1 MPPRV
6 FKEIKIGRLSRMV
19 LLKSEVFDVDA
30 MEGLL
35 RHEGISEMVK
45 KDLRRYKKM
54 RVNGNSVRIEYDY
67 SKGLRDL
74 KKGRVYP
81 DPFVGLACFP
91 HDVRAALSAKY
102 YDDIDCENS
111 QPVLLCQVARKQGVA
126 CEALEDYVA
135 KRKEVLEA
143 IQKTQKM
150 TRDEAK
156 QVCISV
162 LFGGFRDE
170 HPLLP
175 RIKAEL
181 DALSLVIA
189 GRFPEFMEA
198 AKRSKDK
205 KNNHTASA
213 LAHYIQ
219 NEERI
224 ILFALNAFLA
234 DRGYEMD
241 VLIHDGGQVRR
252 RNNEPFP
259 TSLLEEA
266 KGVVL
271 EKTGYAITLCVKPL
285 THSFDFSTKSNTIM
299 PQNILINDSF
309 AAKKFVEI
317 AGDKLRKCGGELY
330 IQNDE
335 GIWETGDDAIR
346 GVIHQYE
353 ERLLWKQY
361 NAIGM
366 LNTFDYGGDVNK
378 ISKLIIQTQV
388 WANPGQLP
396 LQMTHLTTQSDGETR
411 TEEVEM
417 FLGLLKLV
425 CGNNDQLT
433 DYVMKWLAHTL
444 QKPYELPGVML
455 ILSGSKGVGKDT
467 LFDFLI
473 AHVFGKYSATNYTNN
488 KQFFEKHD
496 TGRKGMFFVK
506 LEEADRKMCLENAS
520 DLKGMITG
528 ESITFNPK
536 NQKAIS
542 VPNYTRYVFTTNRGN
557 PVDFTADER
566 RFVILPCSAEK
577 KGDTT
582 YWAEIRQRLFND
594 QVGKAVAEY
603 LLAVNL
609 GEFNVRQLPA
619 NEYQADVVE
628 AELSPEQRFIT
639 SWNGELLA
647 ATSFYQLYR
656 DYCVEND
663 YRYAENQT
671 RFGNL
676 MLPFI
681 RDGILQKVREKL
693 GVFYKK

>member
-1 MPPRV
+1 
-6 FKEIKIGRLSRMV
+6 MV

-35 RHEGISEMVK
+35 RHDGVSETVK

-54 RVNGNSVRIEYDY
+54 RVNGNSVRIEYEY
-67 SKGLRDL
+67 SKGLKDL

-81 DPFVGLACFP
+81 SPFVGIACFP

-102 YDDIDCENS
+102 YDDIDMENS
-111 QPVLLCQVARKQGVA
+111 QPVLLCQVAKKEGVA
-126 CEALEDYVA
+126 CEALEEYVA
-135 KRKEVLEA
+135 KRTEVLEA
-143 IQKTQKM
+143 IQKTHKM

-181 DALSLVIA
+181 DHLSLIIVE
-189 GRFPEFMEA
+189 RFPEYMEVA
-198 AKRSKDK
+198 VKSKDK
-205 KNNHTASA
+205 KNNLAASA

-219 NEERI
+219 NEERT
-224 ILFALNAFLA
+224 ILFVIDAFLVSK
-234 DRGYEMD
+234 GYEMD

-252 RNNEPFP
+252 LNGEPFP
-259 TSLLEEA
+259 PSLLDEA

-285 THSFDFSTKSNTIM
+285 THSFDFSTKSNTIV
-299 PQNILINDSF
+299 PQNVLVDDSF
-309 AAKKFVEI
+309 AAKKFVEMV
-317 AGDKLRKCGGELY
+317 GDKIRKCGNELY
-330 IQNDE
+330 VLNDE
-335 GIWETGDDAIR
+335 GIWETSDDAIR
-346 GVIHQYE
+346 GLINQYE
-353 ERLLWKQY
+353 ERLVWKQY
-361 NAIGM
+361 NAAGM
-366 LNTFDYGGDVNK
+366 INTYNYGGDVNK
-378 ISKLIIQTQV
+378 IAKLIIQTKV
-388 WANPGQLP
+388 KANAGALP
-396 LQMTHLTTQSDGETR
+396 LQMTHLTTVSDGEDREATV
-411 TEEVEM
+411 TL
-417 FLGLLKLV
+417 FLELV
-425 CGNNDQLT
+425 QLICGGPANPSYESLCK
-433 DYVMKWLAHTL
+433 YVIKWLAHAL

-455 ILSGSKGVGKDT
+455 ILAGSKGVGKDT
-467 LFDFLI
+467 TFDFLI
-473 AHVFGKYSATNYTNN
+473 QHVFGKYSAINYTNN

-506 LEEADRKMCLENAS
+506 LEEADRKMCLENTS

-542 VPNYTRYVFTTNRGN
+542 VPNYTRYVFTTNKGN

-577 KGDTT
+577 KGDSAFWTR
-582 YWAEIRQRLFND
+582 AREMLFND
-594 QVGKAVAEY
+594 QAGKAVAEF
-603 LLAVNL
+603 LLGIDL
-609 GEFNVRQLPA
+609 QGFNVRELPA

-628 AELSPEQRFIT
+628 AELSPEQRFIA
-639 SWNGELLA
+639 SWDGAKVA
-647 ATSFYQLYR
+647 ATPFYHLYR

-671 RFGNL
+671 QFGNR

-681 RDGILQKVREKL
+681 RDGVIRKIKNSGIFYQK
-693 GVFYKK
+693 

>member
-1 MPPRV
+1 
-6 FKEIKIGRLSRMV
+6 MV
-19 LLKSEVFDVDA
+19 LLKSEVYDVDA

-35 RHEGISEMVK
+35 RHDGVSELVK

-67 SKGLRDL
+67 SKNLRDL

-102 YDDIDCENS
+102 YDDIDAENS
-111 QPVLLCQVARKQGVA
+111 QPVLLCQVAKKQGVS
-126 CEALEDYVA
+126 CEALEEYVA
-135 KRKEVLEA
+135 KRAEVLAA
-143 IQKTQKM
+143 IQKTHKM

-170 HPLLP
+170 HPLLS

-189 GRFPEFMEA
+189 GRFPEFMDA
-198 AKRSKDK
+198 AKKSKDK
-205 KNNHTASA
+205 KNNLTASA

-219 NEERI
+219 NEERT
-224 ILFALNAFLA
+224 ILFAIDAFLA
-234 DRGYEMD
+234 EQGYEMD

-252 RNNEPFP
+252 RNGEPFP

-285 THSFDFSTKSNTIM
+285 THSFDFSTKSNTLV
-299 PQNILINDSF
+299 PSNILIDDSF
-309 AAKKFVEI
+309 AAKKFVEMV
-317 AGDKLRKCGGELY
+317 GDKIRKCGNELY
-330 IQNDE
+330 ILNDD
-335 GIWETGDDAIR
+335 GIWETSDDAIR
-346 GVIHQYE
+346 GLINQYE
-353 ERLLWKQY
+353 ERLVWRQT
-361 NAIGM
+361 NAMGM
-366 LNTFDYGGDVNK
+366 LTTYNYGGDVNK
-378 ISKLIIQTQV
+378 IAKLITQTKV
-388 WANPGQLP
+388 KANAGQLP
-396 LQMTHLTTQSDGETR
+396 LQMTHLTTVADGDREDAVTL
-411 TEEVEM
+411 
-417 FLGLLKLV
+417 FLELVQLV
-425 CGNNDQLT
+425 CGGRSNPSYESLCM
-433 DYVMKWLAHTL
+433 YVTKWLAHAL

-473 AHVFGKYSATNYTNN
+473 QHVFGKYSAVNYTNN

-506 LEEADRKMCLENAS
+506 LEEADRKMCLENSS

-528 ESITFNPK
+528 ESVTFNPK
-536 NQKAIS
+536 NQKAVS
-542 VPNYTRYVFTTNRGN
+542 MPNYTRYVFTTNKGN

-577 KGDTT
+577 KGDTAFWT
-582 YWAEIRQRLFND
+582 RVRETLFND
-594 QVGKAVAEY
+594 QVGKAVAEF
-603 LLAVNL
+603 LLGIDL
-609 GEFNVRQLPA
+609 EGFNVRELPA

-628 AELSPEQRFIT
+628 AELSPEQRFVAN
-639 SWNGELLA
+639 WDGEKVA
-647 ATSFYQLYR
+647 ATPFYQLYR

-671 RFGNL
+671 RFGNM

-681 RDGILQKVREKL
+681 RDGVIQKVR
-693 GVFYKK
+693 GSNAVFYRK